1 MIYKEKLMI
10 KNIKLK
16 NVHKKYNTGNF
27 VLDISHLEFKDHSIN
42 VLVGPNGSG
51 KTTLLKLISLLERPD
66 KGKILFNEKDILS
79 GKNGTMFRKNIGYIM
94 QNPYLFNRS
103 VYDNVALGLKLRKY
117 PSKEI
122 KSKVNEI
129 LTYFQIEHLASKN
142 IKYLSGGEHQKVAI
156 AQVLV
161 LEPEILLM
169 DETTANIDRQS
180 RVLIKKMI
188 KQLHSKFNTLIIMTT
203 HSSEQTFRT
212 SHEIIILENG
222 KIKRRDI

>member
-1 MIYKEKLMI
+1 MIYMI
-10 KNIKLK
+10 KSIKLK
-16 NVHKKYNTGNF
+16 NVYKKYNTGNF
-27 VLDISHLEFKDHSIN
+27 VLDISHLEFKNHSIN

-66 KGKILFNEKDILS
+66 KGKILFNEKNILS
-79 GKNGTMFRKNIGYIM
+79 GKNDKVLRKNIGFIM

-117 PSKEI
+117 PFKEI
-122 KSKVNEI
+122 KLKVNEI

-161 LEPEILLM
+161 LKPEVLLM
-169 DETTANIDRQS
+169 DEATANIDKQS
-180 RVLIKKMI
+180 RVLIEKMI
-188 KQLHSKFNTLIIMTT
+188 KQLHSKSNTLIIMTT
-203 HSSEQTFRT
+203 HSSEQAFRMP
-212 SHEIIILENG
+212 HEIILLEDG
-222 KIKRRDI
+222 RLII